1 MINVSLTAEIAR
13 EMLSALPDPLFVITE
28 SGRYAAV
35 LGGNDEGFYHDGSHL
50 AGRFLHEVLPRP
62 KADWFLKQVRLTL
75 EAGRLR
81 SVEYALAGD
90 DVDGLDKDRGPEGD
104 LWFEGRIQPMRSLFE
119 GERAVV
125 WVARNITARSE
136 LEAKLRH
143 MSETDA
149 LTGAYNR
156 RKLME
161 ELRRRVAEFRRYGRP
176 STLILFDVDHF
187 KRVNDTFGHAAGDD
201 VLCDITTTCSQQLR
215 DVDVLARIGGEEF
228 AVLLTNTNLET
239 GQQVA
244 ERLRLTI
251 ATEVMKRFR
260 EPVPVTISAGV
271 TALRGTDET
280 LDTVLRRC
288 DEALYQ
294 AKRDGRNRIVI
305 ADAA

>member
-28 SGRYAAV
+28 SGRYGAV
-35 LGGNDEGFYHDGSHL
+35 LGGNDEAFYHDGSHL
-50 AGRFLHEVLPRP
+50 TGRYLNEVLPQP

-104 LWFEGRIQPMRSLFE
+104 LWFEGRIQPMSTLFD

-136 LEAKLRH
+136 LEAELRR
-143 MSETDA
+143 MSETDP
-149 LTGAYNR
+149 LTGVYNR

-161 ELRRRVAEFRRYGRP
+161 ELRRRVAEFRRYGQP

-201 VLCDITTTCSQQLR
+201 VLRDITVTCGQQLR

-228 AVLLTNTNLET
+228 AVLLTNTTLET
-239 GQQVA
+239 GQRVA
-244 ERLRLTI
+244 ERLRLSI
-251 ATEVMKRFR
+251 ATEVMKHYQA
-260 EPVPVTISAGV
+260 PVPVTISAGV
-271 TALRGTDET
+271 TALQGSDES
-280 LDTVLRRC
+280 LDAVLKRC

-294 AKRDGRNRIVI
+294 AKRDGRNRIVV
-305 ADAA
+305 AEAA